1 MCMPGDP
8 SESSGHRGNAYIDS
22 GVFRNPLPRDRWF
35 FGVFSM
41 SNKELK
47 ETGTT
52 TTALVCK
59 DGVVMATEHRATAG
73 TLIAHKK
80 TQKLFMIDDNLGLTV
95 AGLVGD
101 AQLLAR
107 YITAEAE
114 LYRLKRNQP
123 MSVKAAS
130 TLMANILSGRSYF
143 PYWVQLIIAGV
154 DDTGGHVYSLDAAG
168 GNIEDEYV
176 STGSGSPYV
185 YGVLEDNFKSGMT
198 TSQGADL
205 VIRAI
210 TAAMARDAASG
221 DGIEVAIIDKKGFHL
236 LTDKEVGERSKKM
249 GLK

>member
-1 MCMPGDP
+1 
-8 SESSGHRGNAYIDS
+8 
-22 GVFRNPLPRDRWF
+22 
-35 FGVFSM
+35 M

-52 TTALVCK
+52 TAALVCK
-59 DGVVMATEHRATAG
+59 TGVVMATEHRATAG

-80 TQKLFMIDDNLGLTV
+80 TQKLFRIDDNLGLTV

-114 LYRLKRNQP
+114 LYRLKRTQQ

-130 TLMANILSGRSYF
+130 TMMSNILSGRTYF

-154 DDTGGHVYSLDAAG
+154 DDSGGHVYSLDAAG

-185 YGVLEDNFKSGMT
+185 YGVLEDKFKSGMT
-198 TSQGADL
+198 TSEGADL
-205 VIRAI
+205 LIRAI

-221 DGIEVAIIDKKGFHL
+221 DGVEVAIIDKKGFQL
-236 LTDKEVGERSKKM
+236 LTEADVKERAKKM

>member
-1 MCMPGDP
+1 
-8 SESSGHRGNAYIDS
+8 
-22 GVFRNPLPRDRWF
+22 
-35 FGVFSM
+35 M
-41 SNKELK
+41 SKELK

-59 DGVVMATEHRATAG
+59 NGVVMATEHRATAG

-80 TQKLFMIDDNLGLTV
+80 TQKLFKIDDNLGLTV

-101 AQLLAR
+101 AQTLAR

-130 TLMANILSGRSYF
+130 TLMANILSGRAYF

-154 DDTGGHVYSLDAAG
+154 DPSGGHVYSLDAAG
-168 GNIEDEYV
+168 GSIEDEYV
-176 STGSGSPYV
+176 STGSGSPFV
-185 YGVLEDNFKSGMT
+185 YGVLEDNFKSGLT
-198 TSQGADL
+198 TSEASDL

-221 DGIEVAIIDKKGFHL
+221 DGIEIAIINNKGFNL
-236 LTDKEVGERSKKM
+236 LTEKEINDRKKKI

>member
-1 MCMPGDP
+1 
-8 SESSGHRGNAYIDS
+8 
-22 GVFRNPLPRDRWF
+22 
-35 FGVFSM
+35 M
-41 SNKELK
+41 SKQELK

-52 TTALVCK
+52 TAAMVCK
-59 DGVVMATEHRATAG
+59 DGIVVATEHRATAG
-73 TLIAHKK
+73 TLIAHKR
-80 TQKLFMIDDNLGLTV
+80 TQKLFKIDENLALTV

-101 AQLLAR
+101 AQTLVR

-130 TLMANILSGRSYF
+130 TLMANILSGRAYF

-154 DDTGGHVYSLDAAG
+154 DPSGGHVYSLDAAG
-168 GNIEDEYV
+168 GSIEDEYV
-176 STGSGSPYV
+176 STGSGSPFV
-185 YGVLEDNFKSGMT
+185 YGVLEDNFKSGLT
-198 TSQGADL
+198 TSEASDL

-221 DGIEVAIIDKKGFHL
+221 DGIEIAIINNKGFNL
-236 LTDKEVGERSKKM
+236 LTEKEINDRKKKI

>member
-1 MCMPGDP
+1 
-8 SESSGHRGNAYIDS
+8 
-22 GVFRNPLPRDRWF
+22 
-35 FGVFSM
+35 M
-41 SNKELK
+41 SKELK

-59 DGVVMATEHRATAG
+59 NGVVMATEHRATAG
-73 TLIAHKK
+73 TMIAHKN
-80 TQKLFMIDDNLGLTV
+80 TQKLFKIDENLGLTV

-101 AQLLAR
+101 AQTLAR

-130 TLMANILSGRSYF
+130 TLMANILSGRAYF

-154 DDTGGHVYSLDAAG
+154 DGSGGHVYSLDAAG
-168 GNIEDEYV
+168 GSIEDEYV
-176 STGSGSPYV
+176 STGSGSPFV
-185 YGVLEDNFKSGMT
+185 YGVLEDHFKSGIT
-198 TSQGADL
+198 TSEAADL
-205 VIRAI
+205 VIRAV

-221 DGIEVAIIDKKGFHL
+221 DGIEVAIIDNKGFNL
-236 LTDKEVGERSKKM
+236 LDEKEIKERAKKM